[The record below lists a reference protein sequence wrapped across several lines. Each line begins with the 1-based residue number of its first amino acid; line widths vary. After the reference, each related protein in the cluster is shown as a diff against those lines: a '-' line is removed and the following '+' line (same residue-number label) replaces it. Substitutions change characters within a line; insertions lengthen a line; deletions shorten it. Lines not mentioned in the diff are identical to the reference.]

1 MVWTH
6 AWYTCALCDEHAAR
20 HNILSALSLHVLQH
34 VRAVQDLFT
43 YLDII
48 VFVEATIYQMDED
61 NEKLCGH
68 GGQEDEHILKGELV
82 LHTTTGKLHLKVTTK
97 FGHKSL

>member
-1 MVWTH
+1 MH
-6 AWYTCALCDEHAAR
+6 Y
-20 HNILSALSLHVLQH
+20 ILSHSQHVPVQHVL
-34 VRAVQDLFT
+34 AVQDFFM

-68 GGQEDEHILKGELV
+68 GGQEDRHVLKGKLAC
-82 LHTTTGKLHLKVTTK
+82 HTSTASCALNVKITPVTER
-97 FGHKSL
+97 L

>member
-1 MVWTH
+1 M
-6 AWYTCALCDEHAAR
+6 
-20 HNILSALSLHVLQH
+20 
-34 VRAVQDLFT
+34 QDLFT

-68 GGQEDEHILKGELV
+68 GGQEDKHILKGELA
-82 LHTTTGKLHLKVTTK
+82 LHTTTGKLHLKVMR
-97 FGHKSL
+97 SLVKECL